1 MSIRKYWVPD
11 THGTAGQNRLMA
23 VSRSNG
29 DIAIWNL
36 KEVERV
42 LAKLGLD
49 AEGAPVPREPA
60 QRP

>member
-11 THGTAGQNRLMA
+11 THGTAGPNRLMA
-23 VSRSNG
+23 VARSNG

-36 KEVERV
+36 KEVERI

-49 AEGAPVPREPA
+49 AGEPPVPREPA
-60 QRP
+60 QRR